1 MSFGTIAALLASGAI
16 SSAAQL
22 RANQNNIQQQQ
33 RANSESVNLANTAHQ
48 REVLDLKLAGLNP
61 ILSAGGAGASVPS
74 LGVSSEQ
81 NIGQGVADGIKSAAD
96 LVSDQYKAG
105 VKNMRANTESI
116 NLQNSA
122 LSKELDVQK
131 NEMETRKILSELEL
145 DAAQDFAGISTKTDS
160 KGKVV
165 TTYDSSRYHS
175 AKNLFYDAIKS
186 DVKDRGNKNWRNNL
200 NSFLGLGNLLK

>member
-1 MSFGTIAALLASGAI
+1 MSFGSIAALLASGAI

-33 RANSESVNLANTAHQ
+33 RANSEAVNLSNTAHQ

-61 ILSAGGAGASVPS
+61 ILSVGGAGASVPS

-105 VKNMRANTESI
+105 VNNMRANTESV

-122 LSKELDVQK
+122 LSHELEVQN
-131 NEMETRKILSELEL
+131 NERETRKILSELEL

-160 KGKVV
+160 KGNVV
-165 TTYDSSRYHS
+165 TTYDSSKYHS
-175 AKNLFYDAIKS
+175 AKNLFYDAIRS

-200 NSFLGLGNLLK
+200 SAFLGLSNLFK